1 MAPSN
6 DAGEISAQT
15 PTLSAPPDPD
25 LDPSHLEPEMDEYR
39 HSSASSSPPTHPA
52 FFMASPVVACAGGA
66 ATASPGKENVCP
78 SPVAATYSPLGSP
91 LAMHLGG
98 KKKASQ
104 RPAANAGAVLNKF
117 IDDCTSRSPRGG
129 AHGRGLGDVD
139 TSDTAAQPANDVAPA
154 ADSNATKKGKRK
166 SKKTNGV
173 KEKSKANSDD
183 QPSSQPASYA
193 EAVKEDPADAAN
205 GEIGDAK
212 EKSNGENQY
221 NETNGEQA
229 ATDES
234 GGDASGPE
242 ARGSEA
248 KNGDEQDAQPTAAG
262 SLTFA
267 EAVKEGPTDTTSTNG
282 QASEHVTAKSRSV
295 EKSSAS
301 ATSSQGSTA
310 VDYPDIPSDAEDR
323 GEEAER
329 RQDQEKAPEVAGLRW
344 APLRVP
350 FRRRL
355 QTLAVLFHCLCMG
368 TTLSIFFGFCA
379 MPLLW
384 PLRKLFT
391 LALPDNCGA
400 CLSSLSLVIIYLV
413 SILFATDAVD
423 GKLRR
428 RKEWVRRLPIWRYF
442 ADYYPAK
449 LHKTHELLPT
459 RKYIFGY
466 HPHGII
472 SHGAWA
478 AFATEALGFSEKFPG
493 ITNSLLTLDSNFRL
507 PLYREYV
514 FSMGVLS
521 VSKESI
527 TNILTRGGRNGEGMG
542 RAVTI
547 VVGGARESL
556 EAQPRTTRLIINERK
571 GFVKL
576 AIRTGADLVPV
587 MAFGENDL
595 YDQLDPHKHPWLHGL
610 QRHVLRVW
618 KFTVPLLHGRGIF
631 NYDVGMMPYRRPLN
645 IVVGRPIKVV
655 QADNPDNAEVDR
667 LHELYV
673 EELRAVWDRYKDE
686 FARDRIEEMEF
697 LS

>member
-1 MAPSN
+1 M
-6 DAGEISAQT
+6 
-15 PTLSAPPDPD
+15 
-25 LDPSHLEPEMDEYR
+25 R
-39 HSSASSSPPTHPA
+39 
-52 FFMASPVVACAGGA
+52 C
-66 ATASPGKENVCP
+66 
-78 SPVAATYSPLGSP
+78 
-91 LAMHLGG
+91 
-98 KKKASQ
+98 
-104 RPAANAGAVLNKF
+104 
-117 IDDCTSRSPRGG
+117 
-129 AHGRGLGDVD
+129 
-139 TSDTAAQPANDVAPA
+139 
-154 ADSNATKKGKRK
+154 
-166 SKKTNGV
+166 
-173 KEKSKANSDD
+173 
-183 QPSSQPASYA
+183 
-193 EAVKEDPADAAN
+193 
-205 GEIGDAK
+205 
-212 EKSNGENQY
+212 
-221 NETNGEQA
+221 QA
-229 ATDES
+229 
-234 GGDASGPE
+234 
-242 ARGSEA
+242 
-248 KNGDEQDAQPTAAG
+248 
-262 SLTFA
+262 LT
-267 EAVKEGPTDTTSTNG
+267 T
-282 QASEHVTAKSRSV
+282 
-295 EKSSAS
+295 
-301 ATSSQGSTA
+301 
-310 VDYPDIPSDAEDR
+310 
-323 GEEAER
+323 
-329 RQDQEKAPEVAGLRW
+329 
-344 APLRVP
+344 
-350 FRRRL
+350 
-355 QTLAVLFHCLCMG
+355 
-368 TTLSIFFGFCA
+368 
-379 MPLLW
+379 
-384 PLRKLFT
+384 
-391 LALPDNCGA
+391 
-400 CLSSLSLVIIYLV
+400 SLVIIYLV

-428 RKEWVRRLPIWRYF
+428 RKEWVRRLPIWKYF
-442 ADYYPAK
+442 AEYYPAK
-449 LHKTHELLPT
+449 LHKTHDLLPT

-576 AIRTGADLVPV
+576 AMRTGADLVPV

-610 QRHVLRVW
+610 QRHVLKVW

-667 LHELYV
+667 LHDLYV
-673 EELRAVWDRYKDE
+673 EELRAIWDRYKDE
-686 FARDRIEEMEF
+686 FAKDRIGEMEY

>member
-6 DAGEISAQT
+6 DA
-15 PTLSAPPDPD
+15 
-25 LDPSHLEPEMDEYR
+25 
-39 HSSASSSPPTHPA
+39 
-52 FFMASPVVACAGGA
+52 
-66 ATASPGKENVCP
+66 
-78 SPVAATYSPLGSP
+78 
-91 LAMHLGG
+91 
-98 KKKASQ
+98 
-104 RPAANAGAVLNKF
+104 
-117 IDDCTSRSPRGG
+117 
-129 AHGRGLGDVD
+129 
-139 TSDTAAQPANDVAPA
+139 AAQPANDVAPA
-154 ADSNATKKGKRK
+154 ADTNANKKSKRK

-173 KEKSKANSDD
+173 KEKSKANADH
-183 QPSSQPASYA
+183 QPPSQPASYA
-193 EAVKEDPADAAN
+193 EAVKEDPADLTN
-205 GEIGDAK
+205 GGHGADQGE
-212 EKSNGENQY
+212 SNGQTPCQ
-221 NETNGEQA
+221 ETNGDQA
-229 ATDES
+229 AADES
-234 GGDASGPE
+234 GADASGPE
-242 ARGSEA
+242 VRSAEENNADNRDA
-248 KNGDEQDAQPTAAG
+248 KPTAAG

-267 EAVKEGPTDTTSTNG
+267 EAVKEGSTESTTTNG
-282 QASEHVTAKSRSV
+282 EAADHATTGSRSV

-301 ATSSQGSTA
+301 ATLSPGSTA

-329 RQDQEKAPEVAGLRW
+329 QRDQEKAPEVVGLRW

-379 MPLLW
+379 IPLLW
-384 PLRKLFT
+384 PLL
-391 LALPDNCGA
+391 
-400 CLSSLSLVIIYLV
+400 IIYLV

-428 RKEWVRRLPIWRYF
+428 RKEWVRRLPIWKYF
-442 ADYYPAK
+442 AEYYPAK
-449 LHKTHELLPT
+449 LHKTHDLLPT

-478 AFATEALGFSEKFPG
+478 AFATDALGFSEKFPG

-667 LHELYV
+667 LHDLYV

-686 FARDRIEEMEF
+686 FARDRIGEMEF